1 MITEIG
7 PRAVIA
13 TALLAVLGLCTGA
26 ASRTGLNRY
35 TLPTGQYLTPT
46 AAPGSSFERLSTA
59 LRADGGADT
68 DGGVASAVSP
78 DGSAMLVL
86 TSGYDST
93 YFTESGRP
101 IVHPV
106 LDPQTGRPTA
116 VTTAAAQWVFVFD
129 IRRSTPRPVQRINL
143 PLSYN
148 GIAWDPHG
156 RRFYV
161 SGGPDD
167 RVYVYRASRTNGTAA
182 DAVWLVDPPFIS
194 LGHNAHAQAPLSTQ
208 DGGLLKHTRAGVA
221 GRAQKL
227 PFPAIAA
234 GLATNSDG
242 SMLYVA
248 NMQNDSVSIID
259 TGRRSV
265 VKEIRLFAPGDSA
278 PHGEYPFWIV
288 TKGRGSATTAY
299 VTSLR
304 DGEVVAIRANSRHFI
319 HVGGEPNKMVLSHDQ
334 RYLYVANGDLDAVDV
349 INTAD
354 DHLVRFISLH
364 PKMPYLGANPNSLVL
379 SPDGRRLYVTLA
391 GDNALAVA
399 DVVNGRVLGCIP
411 TGWYPSAVSVSRDGR
426 RLYVVNTK
434 SPSGPTRYK
443 VDDEDNPLPLAH
455 GVNGYVYNLEK
466 AGLLNMPVP
475 PDDEL
480 ADLSRLVD
488 ANNGVAEAA
497 DTDAGTVRLLR
508 TKIRHVIYVMKENRT
523 YDQVLG
529 DLRPG
534 NGDASLV
541 QFGAR
546 LTPNN
551 HKLAADF
558 VTLDNFYAS
567 GDVSG
572 DGWSWTF
579 QGRANDFNAKSVPFD
594 YGNGGFTTEW
604 QGEPRNINMSL
615 PIFGDKTPYGERIT
629 TLFDPS
635 GDSTILPGTKDVA
648 ATEGAGDL
656 HADARGGFI
665 WDAVLRAGLTHRH
678 YGIYTSLL
686 FYDPKAPYYLP
697 ISRTPFASHLVQAI
711 PVQTE
716 LWGRTD
722 VYYRGWD
729 LDVPDQYRFEEWKRE
744 FDGYVRE
751 RDLPSF
757 EVVDLPEDHF
767 GNFSTN
773 VGGLR
778 TPESQIAMNDY
789 ALGEL
794 VQTVTH
800 SPYWQSTAIFVV
812 EDDAQDGPDH
822 VDSHRTVAHVI
833 SAYTRRRT
841 VVSTFYTTVSMLR
854 TIEDLLGTDHLGSF
868 DAAATPMDEVFTTSA
883 DVRPYTAVVPGILC
897 RPPTKRGLVP
907 ACAQPTALKSAAV
920 FPAHDGSWW
929 ANATRGFDFRHPD
942 AVNSAAFNALLWQGT
957 QGDRAR

>member
-1 MITEIG
+1 M
-7 PRAVIA
+7 RKNW
-13 TALLAVLGLCTGA
+13 ALCIVLMGVLCALAWADGNTSGRL
-26 ASRTGLNRY
+26 R
-35 TLPTGQYLTPT
+35 LPTGQYLTPA
-46 AAPGSSFERLSTA
+46 AAPGARIQRLGTL
-59 LRADGGADT
+59 LRADGGADA
-68 DGGVASAVSP
+68 DGAVASATSP
-78 DGSAMLVL
+78 DGTALLVL
-86 TSGYDST
+86 TTGYNST
-93 YFTESGRP
+93 YFTGDGRP

-106 LDPQTGRPTA
+106 LDPQTGRPSSVMTSS
-116 VTTAAAQWVFVFD
+116 AQWVFVFD
-129 IRRSTPRPVQRINL
+129 IRPAVPRAVQRINL
-143 PLSYN
+143 PFTYN

-161 SGGPDD
+161 SDGPDD
-167 RVYVYRASRTNGTAA
+167 RVYVYRASRNSGAAA

-194 LGHNAHAQAPLSTQ
+194 LGHNTHAQAPLSAQ

-221 GRAQKL
+221 GRLQKL

-234 GLATNSDG
+234 GVATNSDG

-248 NMQNDSVSIID
+248 NMQNDSVSVID
-259 TGRRSV
+259 AGRRSV
-265 VKEIRLFAPGDSA
+265 VKEIRLFTPGDRT

-288 TKGRGSATTAY
+288 TKGQGSTTTPY
-299 VTSLR
+299 VSSLR
-304 DGEVVAIRANSRHFI
+304 DGEVVAIRARGLHFI
-319 HVGGEPNKMVLSHDQ
+319 HVGGEPNKMIFSPDM
-334 RYLYVANGDLDAVDV
+334 RYLYVANGGLDAVDI
-349 INTAD
+349 INADD
-354 DHLVRFISLH
+354 DHLVRVIPLH
-364 PKMPYLGANPNSLVL
+364 PQTQYRGANPNSLAL
-379 SPDGRRLYVTLA
+379 SPHGRRLYVTLA
-391 GDNALAVA
+391 GDNALAVVDIA
-399 DVVNGRVLGCIP
+399 RGRVLGRVP
-411 TGWYPSAVSVSRDGR
+411 TGWYPSAVSVSPDGR
-426 RLYVVNTK
+426 RLYVLNTK

-443 VDDEDNPLPLAH
+443 VDDKDNPVPLAR

-466 AGLLNMPVP
+466 AGLLSMPVP
-475 PDDEL
+475 PDESL
-480 ADLSRLVD
+480 TDLSRIVD
-488 ANNGVAEAA
+488 ANNGLAA
-497 DTDAGTVRLLR
+497 APDKDIGTVRLLR

-534 NGDASLV
+534 NGDAALV

-551 HKLAADF
+551 HRLASEF

-579 QGRANDFNAKSVPFD
+579 QGRANDYDAKSVPFD
-594 YGNGGFTTEW
+594 YGNGGFTNEW

-615 PIFGDKTPYGERIT
+615 PILGSKTPYGERIT

-635 GDSTILPGTKDVA
+635 GGSTILPGTKDVA

-656 HADARGGFI
+656 RTDARGGFI

-697 ISRTPFASHLVQAI
+697 ISRTPFASRLVQAI
-711 PVQTE
+711 PVQSE

-729 LDVPDQYRFEEWKRE
+729 LDVPDQYRFEEWQRE
-744 FDGYVRE
+744 FDGYVRHGN
-751 RDLPSF
+751 LPSF

-773 VGGLR
+773 VGGLQ

-794 VQTVTH
+794 VQAVTH

-833 SAYTRRRT
+833 SAYTRRHA
-841 VVSTFYTTVSMLR
+841 VVSSFYTTVSMLR

-868 DAAATPMDEVFTTSA
+868 DAAALPMNDVFTTSA
-883 DVRPYTAVVPGILC
+883 DVRPYMAVVPGILC

-907 ACAQPTALKSAAV
+907 ACAQAAALKSAAV
-920 FPAHDGSWW
+920 LPAHEGSWW
-929 ANATRGFDFRHPD
+929 TQHTRGFDFRHPD
-942 AVNSAAFNALLWQGT
+942 AVNSAAFNALLVRGT
-957 QGDRAR
+957 CGDRRR